1 MRKKMVIVALCSFLL
16 CMLSGYYLTIWT
28 EKERDQLQ
36 LSQES
41 EMTQSIPLIS
51 SDTKMVYQYFYSRDR
66 VTKEQVEMAPVF
78 LQGLDMDQ
86 LKSVYNGWQVILF
99 SPEKVILRCK
109 IDGLSS
115 ETYIIGESDGFLA
128 VFYED
133 GQKGIHL
140 KEKTELPITSLPDG
154 ERLQVEEGLRITGEE
169 NLARVLADYL
179 NPAPFD
185 PGACTR
191 GLYLRGV

>member
-28 EKERDQLQ
+28 EKEREQLQ

-41 EMTQSIPLIS
+41 KMTQSIPLIS

-179 NPAPFD
+179 S
-185 PGACTR
+185 
-191 GLYLRGV
+191 

>member
-1 MRKKMVIVALCSFLL
+1 MRKKMVIAALCSFLL

-28 EKERDQLQ
+28 EKEREQLQ

-41 EMTQSIPLIS
+41 EMTQSIPRIS
-51 SDTKMVYQYFYSRDR
+51 AETKMVYQYFYSRDR

-179 NPAPFD
+179 S
-185 PGACTR
+185 
-191 GLYLRGV
+191 

>member
-1 MRKKMVIVALCSFLL
+1 MRRKMVITALCSFLL

-28 EKERDQLQ
+28 EKEREQLQ

-51 SDTKMVYQYFYSRDR
+51 AETKMVYQYFYSRDR

-154 ERLQVEEGLRITGEE
+154 ERIQVKEGLRITGEE

-179 NPAPFD
+179 S
-185 PGACTR
+185 
-191 GLYLRGV
+191 

>member
-1 MRKKMVIVALCSFLL
+1 MRKKMVIAALCSFLL

-28 EKERDQLQ
+28 EKEREQLQ

-41 EMTQSIPLIS
+41 KMTQSIPLIS
-51 SDTKMVYQYFYSRDR
+51 SDTKIVYQYFYSRDR

-154 ERLQVEEGLRITGEE
+154 ERIQVKEGLRITGEE

-179 NPAPFD
+179 S
-185 PGACTR
+185 
-191 GLYLRGV
+191 

>member
-1 MRKKMVIVALCSFLL
+1 MRKKMVIAALCSFLL

-28 EKERDQLQ
+28 EKEREQLQ

-51 SDTKMVYQYFYSRDR
+51 AETKMVYQYFYSRDR

-154 ERLQVEEGLRITGEE
+154 ERIQVKEGLRITGEE

-179 NPAPFD
+179 S
-185 PGACTR
+185 
-191 GLYLRGV
+191 

>member
-1 MRKKMVIVALCSFLL
+1 MRRKMVITALCSFLL
-16 CMLSGYYLTIWT
+16 CMLSGYYLTIRT
-28 EKERDQLQ
+28 EKERERLQ

-41 EMTQSIPLIS
+41 KMTQSIPLIS
-51 SDTKMVYQYFYSRDR
+51 AETKMVYQYFYSRDR

-154 ERLQVEEGLRITGEE
+154 ERIQVKEGLRITGEE

-179 NPAPFD
+179 S
-185 PGACTR
+185 
-191 GLYLRGV
+191 

>member
-1 MRKKMVIVALCSFLL
+1 MRRKMVITALCSFLL
-16 CMLSGYYLTIWT
+16 CMLSGYYLTIRT
-28 EKERDQLQ
+28 EKERERLQ

-41 EMTQSIPLIS
+41 KMTQSIPLIS
-51 SDTKMVYQYFYSRDR
+51 AETKMVYQYFYSRDR
-66 VTKEQVEMAPVF
+66 VTKEKVEMAPVF

-154 ERLQVEEGLRITGEE
+154 ERIQVKEGLRITGEE

-179 NPAPFD
+179 S
-185 PGACTR
+185 
-191 GLYLRGV
+191 